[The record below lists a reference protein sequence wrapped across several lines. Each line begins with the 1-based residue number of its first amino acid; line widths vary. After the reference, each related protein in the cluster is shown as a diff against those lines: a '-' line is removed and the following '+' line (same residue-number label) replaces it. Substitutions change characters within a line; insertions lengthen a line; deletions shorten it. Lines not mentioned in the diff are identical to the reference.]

1 MLLIKN
7 PVMPVRIW
15 KLQQRAFFDCI
26 LNGCS
31 KPLGGNVVDWVD
43 KTEFQMKSTI
53 HSHYMLCIH
62 DLSMNE
68 DAVAEMT
75 TAAEQRIIGI
85 VSSTI
90 HANNLQ
96 VCLHCDDM

>member
-7 PVMPVRIW
+7 PVVPVRIW

-26 LNGCS
+26 LNGSS
-31 KPLGGNVVDWVD
+31 KPLGGHVVDWVD
-43 KTEFQMKSTI
+43 KTEFQVKSTI

-62 DLSMNE
+62 DPSMNE

-75 TAAEQRIIGI
+75 IATEQNIIGI
-85 VSSTI
+85 VNSTM

-96 VCLHCDDM
+96 VCLYRDGM

>member
-75 TAAEQRIIGI
+75 TAAEQKIIGI

-96 VCLHCDDM
+96 VCLCDDM